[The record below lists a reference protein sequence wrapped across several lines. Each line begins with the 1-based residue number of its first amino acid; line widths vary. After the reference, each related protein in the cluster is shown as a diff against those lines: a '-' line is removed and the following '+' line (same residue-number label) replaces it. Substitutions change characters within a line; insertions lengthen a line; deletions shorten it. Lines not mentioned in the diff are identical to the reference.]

1 MLCIRER
8 RIMYG
13 RSGRESAEAPCRKA
27 HHDINI
33 NHYAT
38 KKTAAQSILH
48 VALLM
53 ANSSQLKT
61 LLYVIVGLR
70 PYNLN
75 DRRKHTK
82 LNKMN
87 NVVLFS

>member
-1 MLCIRER
+1 MNATVAVINELCDLKH
-8 RIMYG
+8 YFLYYLTP
-13 RSGRESAEAPCRKA
+13 SSLHLQTLTAPCRKA

-53 ANSSQLKT
+53 ANSFQLKT
-61 LLYVIVGLR
+61 LLYVG
-70 PYNLN
+70 PQ
-75 DRRKHTK
+75 
-82 LNKMN
+82 
-87 NVVLFS
+87 